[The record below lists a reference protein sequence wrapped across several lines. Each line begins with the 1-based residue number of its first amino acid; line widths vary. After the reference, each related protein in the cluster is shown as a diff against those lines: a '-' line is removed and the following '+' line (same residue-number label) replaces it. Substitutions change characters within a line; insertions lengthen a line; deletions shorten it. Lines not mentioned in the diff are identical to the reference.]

1 MKGEFNNSSK
11 FKFECLDFEETF
23 EILIETD
30 TQEIKYEEL
39 GNTLFL
45 DKNKSGKVIDEVN
58 FRMPYQSEITN
69 LILEDIINN
78 CSCSLTSYKESKVR
92 LHLPLLKTYL
102 NFLSNLER

>member
-1 MKGEFNNSSK
+1 M
-11 FKFECLDFEETF
+11 CIRDR
-23 EILIETD
+23 TD
-30 TQEIKYEEL
+30 TQEIKIYEEL

-78 CSCSLTSYKESKVR
+78 CSCSLTSYKESMQ

-102 NFLSNLER
+102 NFLSNLEGNSINKCPIT